1 MLKQTLFLVN
11 NKSQQLFHF
20 IIIIMAAFFTDA
32 ILAFWLP
39 SYIQTTFSSALI
51 MGAIISFSSVVG
63 FMTDFFFPQLFPN
76 IHEKKTLRLTLF
88 FQAIFV
94 GLLILSLQL
103 PLWWVFILAVSAWG
117 VYFEFL
123 SFSSKIY
130 VSEHISKKLY
140 TNTWANI
147 DLAKSFAYLLGPIVA
162 GILVE
167 NSNFSVLIVGL
178 LAILVAQLLLSIF
191 EDKIKHPEQEAPE
204 SAPKIEPKL
213 ELKHWLE
220 LSKKVWPIILS
231 SFLITT
237 IDATFWTTGTVL
249 EEKILGEFPLAIFII
264 PLYMAPMLLAQI
276 ILSKNQLNQNKEKIT
291 NILLII
297 NALILIIFSRL
308 PIGYGLLVATFCIG
322 FVTSLSYPII
332 ESLYSDLEDRMG
344 IHKKHLIGLS
354 SSIYSLAYI
363 ITPLTAGLISQLFGE
378 QETFQYLGIFVGLT
392 AILILIFNRKKITIP
407 QKEIDTWQEN

>member
-20 IIIIMAAFFTDA
+20 IIIIIAAFFTDA

-39 SYIQTTFSSALI
+39 SYIQSTFSSALI

-63 FMTDFFFPQLFPN
+63 FITDFFFPQLFPN

-88 FQAIFV
+88 FQAVFV

-167 NSNFSVLIVGL
+167 TNNFSVLIVAL
-178 LAILVAQLLLSIF
+178 LSVLVAQLLLSIF
-191 EDKIKHPEQEAPE
+191 EDKIKHPEKVEEAP
-204 SAPKIEPKL
+204 SIEPKL

-220 LSKKVWPIILS
+220 LGKKVWPVILS

-237 IDATFWTTGTVL
+237 IDATFWTSGTVL

-276 ILSKNQLNQNKEKIT
+276 ILSKNNLNQNKEKTT
-291 NILLII
+291 NILLLI
-297 NALILIIFSRL
+297 NALLLITFSKL

-392 AILILIFNRKKITIP
+392 ALLILIFNKKKITIP
-407 QKEIDTWQEN
+407 QKEIDTWPEK